1 MDKLRDFIE
10 YEIFRIGEYSFT
22 NSKIITVALVVLS
35 TMGILSVIK
44 KLLFRK
50 KIENRYDRGNLYS
63 LFQIIKYFV
72 WIIAILIMLEELGLK
87 LNALLAGSAAL
98 LVGIGLGLQN
108 TFNNFVSGIILL
120 FEGSIHVGDVLE
132 IDDDVVQIEKIGLR
146 TSKAIDRDYISVIIP
161 NSLITSN
168 KVVNWSH
175 QDRKTRFRIKVG
187 VAYGSDVD
195 LVIKVLRESALDHKD
210 ISDKSSVIARFVDF
224 GSSSLDFEL
233 LFFSDN
239 VFRIENVKSD
249 IRKIINEK
257 FIEHKIS
264 IPFPQVDLHFVS
276 DKTGFFDRKRGI
288 IGYEENNG

>member
-1 MDKLRDFIE
+1 M
-10 YEIFRIGEYSFT
+10 
-22 NSKIITVALVVLS
+22 
-35 TMGILSVIK
+35 IK

-120 FEGSIHVGDVLE
+120 FEGSIHIGDVLE
-132 IDDDVVQIEKIGLR
+132 IDDDVVQIEKISLR

-195 LVIKVLRESALDHKD
+195 LVIKVLRKSALDHKD
-210 ISDKSSVIARFVDF
+210 ISDKSSVIAPFVDF

-257 FIEHKIS
+257 FIEHGIS
-264 IPFPQVDLHFVS
+264 IPFPQIDLHFVS
-276 DKTGFFDRKRGI
+276 DKTGYFDR
-288 IGYEENNG
+288 

>member
-1 MDKLRDFIE
+1 MEKLRDFIE

-22 NSKIITVALVVLS
+22 NSKIITMALIILS
-35 TMGILSVIK
+35 TMGILTVIRK
-44 KLLFRK
+44 VLFRK

-72 WIIAILIMLEELGLK
+72 WIVAILIVLEELGVK

-98 LVGIGLGLQN
+98 LVGIGLGLQT

-146 TSKAIDRDYISVIIP
+146 TSKAIDRDFISVIIP

-257 FIEHKIS
+257 FIEHGIS
-264 IPFPQVDLHFVS
+264 IPFPQIDLHFVS
-276 DKTGFFDRKRGI
+276 DKTGYFDR
-288 IGYEENNG
+288 

>member
-276 DKTGFFDRKRGI
+276 DKTGYFNR
-288 IGYEENNG
+288 

>member
-1 MDKLRDFIE
+1 
-10 YEIFRIGEYSFT
+10 
-22 NSKIITVALVVLS
+22 VALVILA

-50 KIENRYDRGNLYS
+50 KIENRYERGNLYA
-63 LFQIIKYFV
+63 LFQIIRYLV
-72 WIIAILIMLEELGLK
+72 WIIAILIILDELGVK

-98 LVGIGLGLQN
+98 LVGLGLGLQN

-120 FEGSIHVGDVLE
+120 FEGSIRVGDVLE
-132 IDDDVVQIEKIGLR
+132 IDDDVVQIESIGLR

-175 QDRKTRFRIKVG
+175 QERKTRFRIKVG

-195 LVIKVLRESALDHKD
+195 LVIKVLRECALDHKD
-210 ISDKSSVIARFVDF
+210 ITDKSSVMARFVDF

-239 VFRIENVKSD
+239 VFRIENVKSE
-249 IRKIINEK
+249 IRRIINEK
-257 FIEHKIS
+257 FIEHNIA
-264 IPFPQVDLHFVS
+264 IPFPQIDLHFVS
-276 DKTGFFDRKRGI
+276 DKTGYFGQKREMKGDVNLK
-288 IGYEENNG
+288 E

>member
-239 VFRIENVKSD
+239 VF
-249 IRKIINEK
+249 
-257 FIEHKIS
+257 
-264 IPFPQVDLHFVS
+264 
-276 DKTGFFDRKRGI
+276 
-288 IGYEENNG
+288 

>member
-1 MDKLRDFIE
+1 
-10 YEIFRIGEYSFT
+10 
-22 NSKIITVALVVLS
+22 
-35 TMGILSVIK
+35 
-44 KLLFRK
+44 
-50 KIENRYDRGNLYS
+50 
-63 LFQIIKYFV
+63 
-72 WIIAILIMLEELGLK
+72 MLEELGLK

-108 TFNNFVSGIILL
+108 TFNNFVSGII
-120 FEGSIHVGDVLE
+120 
-132 IDDDVVQIEKIGLR
+132 
-146 TSKAIDRDYISVIIP
+146 P
-161 NSLITSN
+161 NSIITSN

-175 QDRKTRFRIKVG
+175 QDRKTRFCIKVG

-257 FIEHKIS
+257 FIEHGIS
-264 IPFPQVDLHFVS
+264 IPFPQIDLHFVS
-276 DKTGFFDRKRGI
+276 DKTGYFDR
-288 IGYEENNG
+288 

>member
-1 MDKLRDFIE
+1 MEKLRDFIE

-22 NSKIITVALVVLS
+22 NSKIITVALIILS
-35 TMGILSVIK
+35 TMGILTVIRK
-44 KLLFRK
+44 VLFRK

-72 WIIAILIMLEELGLK
+72 WIVAILIVLEELGVK

-98 LVGIGLGLQN
+98 LVGIGLGLQT

-146 TSKAIDRDYISVIIP
+146 TSKAIDRDFISVIIP

-175 QDRKTRFRIKVG
+175 QDRKTRFRINPTFT
-187 VAYGSDVD
+187 Y
-195 LVIKVLRESALDHKD
+195 
-210 ISDKSSVIARFVDF
+210 ISTQSCP
-224 GSSSLDFEL
+224 E
-233 LFFSDN
+233 
-239 VFRIENVKSD
+239 
-249 IRKIINEK
+249 
-257 FIEHKIS
+257 
-264 IPFPQVDLHFVS
+264 
-276 DKTGFFDRKRGI
+276 
-288 IGYEENNG
+288 

>member
-257 FIEHKIS
+257 FI
-264 IPFPQVDLHFVS
+264 
-276 DKTGFFDRKRGI
+276 
-288 IGYEENNG
+288 

>member
-257 FIEHKIS
+257 FIEHGIS

-276 DKTGFFDRKRGI
+276 DKTGFFDRNRGI

>member
-187 VAYGSDVD
+187 V
-195 LVIKVLRESALDHKD
+195 
-210 ISDKSSVIARFVDF
+210 
-224 GSSSLDFEL
+224 
-233 LFFSDN
+233 
-239 VFRIENVKSD
+239 
-249 IRKIINEK
+249 
-257 FIEHKIS
+257 
-264 IPFPQVDLHFVS
+264 
-276 DKTGFFDRKRGI
+276 
-288 IGYEENNG
+288 

>member
-195 LVIKVLRESALDHKD
+195 LVIKVLRKSALDHKD

-257 FIEHKIS
+257 FIEHGIS

-276 DKTGFFDRKRGI
+276 DKTGYFNR
-288 IGYEENNG
+288 

>member
-187 VAYGSDVD
+187 GGLWQRCGSGY
-195 LVIKVLRESALDHKD
+195 
-210 ISDKSSVIARFVDF
+210 KSSQGERL
-224 GSSSLDFEL
+224 GS
-233 LFFSDN
+233 
-239 VFRIENVKSD
+239 
-249 IRKIINEK
+249 
-257 FIEHKIS
+257 
-264 IPFPQVDLHFVS
+264 QGHF
-276 DKTGFFDRKRGI
+276 
-288 IGYEENNG
+288 